1 MALVRWIVVYLLS
14 SIAVLQGTPP
24 PATPGTP
31 VATPAA
37 TPQATPILTDAVLVG
52 AGDIGDCRHDHDEAT
67 AALISGIDGTVF
79 ALGDNAYPDG
89 SAENYAQCFDPSWG
103 KFKTRIRPAPGNHDY
118 VTEGAKAYFDYF
130 GAAAGDPALGY
141 YSYDAGAWHV
151 IVLNSN
157 CGKIKGGCGAG
168 SAQATWLKADLAAH
182 PTACALAY
190 WHHPRYTSGLHGDA
204 ENMRDLWQILDE
216 AGVDVALSGH
226 DHDYERFAPQ
236 DADGKANADGVRQFV
251 VGTGGKTL
259 YPFEHGP
266 EANSEIRTD
275 SVYGVLKL
283 TLHPTSY
290 DWQFIPAE
298 GNQFTDSG
306 SAACK

>member
-1 MALVRWIVVYLLS
+1 MALIRWLIVYLLS

-24 PATPGTP
+24 PGTPGTP
-31 VATPAA
+31 GATPAA

-52 AGDIGDCRHDHDEAT
+52 AGDIGDCRNEHDEAT
-67 AALISGIDGTVF
+67 AALIAGIDGTVF
-79 ALGDNAYPDG
+79 ALGDNAYPEG
-89 SAENYAQCFDPSWG
+89 SADNYAQCFDPSWG
-103 KFKTRIRPAPGNHDY
+103 QFKARIRPAIGNHDY
-118 VTEGAKAYFDYF
+118 LTEEAKGYFGYF
-130 GAAAGDPALGY
+130 GAAAGDPTLGY
-141 YSYDAGAWHV
+141 YSYDAGAWHIV
-151 IVLNSN
+151 VLNSN
-157 CGKIKGGCGAG
+157 CGKVKGGCSAG

-190 WHHPRYTSGLHGDA
+190 WHHPRYSSGHHGDTDS
-204 ENMRDLWQILDE
+204 MRDLWQILDE
-216 AGVDVALSGH
+216 AGVEIALSGH

-236 DADGKANADGVRQFV
+236 DADGKASTDGVRQFV

-259 YPFEHGP
+259 YPFEHDS
-266 EANSEIRTD
+266 EANSEARTD
-275 SVYGVLKL
+275 SAFGVLKL

-298 GNQFTDSG
+298 GGTFSDSG